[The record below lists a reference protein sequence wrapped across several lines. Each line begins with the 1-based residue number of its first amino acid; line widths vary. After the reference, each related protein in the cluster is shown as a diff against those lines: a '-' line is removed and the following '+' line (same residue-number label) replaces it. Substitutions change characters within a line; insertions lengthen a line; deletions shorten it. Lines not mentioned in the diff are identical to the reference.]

1 MAYCVKCGEKVEDT
15 AVTCPVC
22 GAVIPKTESTRT
34 QSGGYTYGGAET
46 QNGGGYTYG
55 GAETQSSGYTYGNAG
70 TQNNEYTYGS
80 AYSQDSGNGTYNTY
94 DAAELREGYF
104 PDSEVRS
111 NKVMAVLCYI
121 GILVFIPIIAGDR
134 QSEYL
139 KLHKN
144 QGLILFIIDTLF
156 DLIENNWG
164 WSAGF
169 FSRITGGALGVV
181 CDIVQVV
188 ILILWLVGLTYAC
201 RGTKKELPG
210 IGKIKIF
217 K

>member
-15 AVTCPVC
+15 AVTCPAC
-22 GAVIPKTESTRT
+22 GAVIPKTEAAD
-34 QSGGYTYGGAET
+34 QGNGYG
-46 QNGGGYTYG
+46 
-55 GAETQSSGYTYGNAG
+55 GYTYGNAG
-70 TQNNEYTYGS
+70 PSSNGYTYGGTD
-80 AYSQDSGNGTYNTY
+80 SQDGRNHTYNTY
-94 DAAELREGYF
+94 YGAETREGYF
-104 PDSEVRS
+104 PENEVRN
-111 NKVMAVLCYI
+111 NKLMAVLCYI
-121 GILVFIPIIAGDR
+121 GVLVFIPILVGDR

-144 QGLILFIIDTLF
+144 QGLILFVIDTLF
-156 DLIENNWG
+156 DLIEKNWG
-164 WSAGF
+164 WSVGF

-188 ILILWLVGLTYAC
+188 VLILWLIGLTYAC
-201 RGTKKELPG
+201 RGTKNELPG